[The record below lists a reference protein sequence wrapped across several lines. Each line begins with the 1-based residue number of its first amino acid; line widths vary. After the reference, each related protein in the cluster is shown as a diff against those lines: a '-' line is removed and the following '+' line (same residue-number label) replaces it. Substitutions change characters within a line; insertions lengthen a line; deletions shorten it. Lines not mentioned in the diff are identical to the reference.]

1 MPSATIATNRTISR
15 PSSRP
20 TPHEVVQLAEY
31 RLMAM
36 GQDFHRMRTMKNLMY
51 GEIVLPLPELN
62 QTERPA
68 VANLMLQGLDQL
80 SRRTASVEPS
90 MFFPQVGQSGNAS
103 ATRAQDRLKVVQGWH
118 KDNKMKRILGKRA
131 RHFLAYATSP
141 VIIKPDAHTGRPR
154 WQVINPLDCLPGSS
168 NYDDIIPSNA
178 IICSSH
184 TYADLLNEYGPV
196 VRAIAKPPGWDWNDD
211 FANMDV
217 EFNVYEYIDDDVDML
232 VLSGYRDMNNDANY
246 SGLSAILLA
255 EADNLAHVPWMIMP
269 GRICLDDQLQG
280 HFDQIIGMY
289 QHQAALM
296 ALTTIAQRRTVWP
309 REWIIGRPNETPE
322 IVSIPEPETGTPGQ
336 IEGGDLEVQQLDPSF
351 RVLEIMDRLE
361 EGMRKGAGL
370 PAEFGGLS
378 PTNIR
383 TGRRGAQVMG
393 ATIDFTI
400 AEAQDL
406 LADSL
411 VEENKVAMA
420 IDKAYFPKRKTY
432 QIATR
437 SFAGEVHYTP
447 SDLWETD
454 KHVVDYPIA
463 GADIQNLPI
472 EGGQRLAM
480 GTLSRE
486 GFMEIDPLV
495 KDPRAEIQRMDRE
508 GIKTAWFGGLQ
519 QILSIPD
526 SALQLTD
533 IIDLDEELS
542 KGTPLFEAFKRVQQ
556 KAQQRQATPA
566 PTGAPETMPGVAQPG
581 MGAEQPEQVPE
592 VDASMNRMT
601 QILGS
606 LGTVQTAQKYR
617 GNK

>member
-1 MPSATIATNRTISR
+1 MP
-15 PSSRP
+15 RP
-20 TPHEVVQLAEY
+20 TPHEVVQLAEH
-31 RLMAM
+31 RQMAM
-36 GQDFHRMRTMKNLMY
+36 GNDFHRMRVMKNLMY
-51 GEIVLPLPELN
+51 GDIVLPLPELN
-62 QTERPA
+62 QQEKPA

-80 SRRTASVEPS
+80 ARRTASVEPS
-90 MFFPQVGQSGNAS
+90 MFFPTTRQGSDA
-103 ATRAQDRLKVVQGWH
+103 ATDRARDRQRVVQGWH
-118 KDNKMKRILGKRA
+118 KDNKMKRILGKRS

-141 VIIKPDAHTGRPR
+141 VVIKPDAKTKRPR
-154 WQVINPLDCLPGSS
+154 WAVVNPLDCLPGTSD
-168 NYDDIIPSNA
+168 YDDIVPHNCIFA
-178 IICSSH
+178 SSH
-184 TYADLLNEYGPV
+184 TYASLLENYGPI
-196 VRAIAKPPGWDWNDD
+196 VRAIAKPPGWDWNND
-211 FANMDV
+211 FANMDT
-217 EFNVYEYIDDDVDML
+217 EFNVYEYIDEDVDML
-232 VLSGYRDMNNDANY
+232 VLAGYRDMNNDANY

-255 EADNLAHVPWMIMP
+255 QAENLAHTPLVIMP

-289 QHQAALM
+289 QTQAALM
-296 ALTTIAQRRTVWP
+296 ALTVIAQRRTVWP
-309 REWIIGRPNETPE
+309 REWLIGRPNESPD
-322 IVSIPEPETGTPGQ
+322 IVSIPEPETGTPG
-336 IEGGDLEVQQLDPSF
+336 ILEGGDLETQQLDPSF

-361 EGMRKGAGL
+361 EGMRKGAGV

-411 VEENKVAMA
+411 VEENKIAMA
-420 IDKAYFPKRKTY
+420 IDKAYFPSRKVY

-437 SFAGEVHYTP
+437 SFAGDVHYTP
-447 SDLWETD
+447 SELWETD

-519 QILSIPD
+519 QILGIPD
-526 SALQLTD
+526 SPLQLTD
-533 IIDLDEELS
+533 IIELDRKLASGKEL
-542 KGTPLFEAFKRVQQ
+542 FAAFDEVQ
-556 KAQQRQATPA
+556 KAAQQRQVTQA
-566 PTGAPETMPGVAQPG
+566 PPGAPETAPGLATPG
-581 MGAEQPEQVPE
+581 QGVEQPEQIPE
-592 VDASMNRMT
+592 QDASMNRMT
-601 QILGS
+601 QLLGS
-606 LGTVQTAQKYR
+606 LGTVQTAQKFR
-617 GNK
+617 GNQ